1 MSVRNGQFQLVGDQ
15 KALGQKPIDSPSA
28 NPRSGQF
35 QIPGDEKKMNH
46 SKSVQ
51 SPSANPRSAQFQIPG
66 DQVALNR
73 APVKGWASAAKLAMS
88 DRALK
93 QSQTAAGGG
102 RGKGKR

>member
-15 KALGQKPIDSPSA
+15 KALGQRPTASPSS

-35 QIPGDEKKMNH
+35 QIPGDEQKLNH
-46 SKSVQ
+46 NKSVQ
-51 SPSANPRSAQFQIPG
+51 SPSANPRSAQFQIGG
-66 DQVALNR
+66 DQVSLNR

-88 DRALK
+88 DRAVK